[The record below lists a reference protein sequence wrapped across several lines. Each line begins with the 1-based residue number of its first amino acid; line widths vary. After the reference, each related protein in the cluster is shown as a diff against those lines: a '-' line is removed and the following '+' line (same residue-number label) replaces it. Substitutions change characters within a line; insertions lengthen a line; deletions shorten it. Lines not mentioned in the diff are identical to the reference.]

1 MASDTLIVINAD
13 GPETR
18 VALVEDGYLGELY
31 IERKRERGIAGNI
44 YKGRVERVL
53 PGMQAAFV
61 NIGLEKSAYL
71 HVSDVRGTP
80 DDLKRLFAGGD
91 ASATSHGEED
101 EEAAD
106 AARVGSGARIEDL
119 LKEGQEIVVQVTK
132 EPISTKGARTTRY
145 VSLPGRHLVFM
156 PTVDH
161 VGISRRIASDKE
173 RRRLREIVDSMRPP
187 GSGFI
192 VRTVAEEVS
201 ERELK
206 SDMEFLIKLWN
217 EVVRRAEGGR
227 CPALIYN
234 DLDLLLR
241 TVRDLFTADVEKLI
255 IDSRAEYDRVKK
267 FIAALMPDFT
277 GLIELYEGNDPI
289 FDGFGIEIEIDR
301 ALERKV
307 WLKSGGYLIVDE
319 MEALTAIDV
328 NTGRFVGK
336 SSLEDTITKTNLEA
350 CREVAEQLR
359 IRSIGG
365 MIVVDFIDM
374 DRPHNREKVTRSFN
388 DYLRKDRS
396 KAAVTRISELGLIE
410 MTRKRTRES
419 LLHTLTEPCTSCEGK
434 GYTKSRHT
442 VSYELFRE
450 LRRQGDLVEGDTI
463 LVEVHPDV
471 AKVLGAAD
479 RPFLEEMEKRLQ
491 KRIMVKARG
500 SFHVEDFEIR
510 SPNDK
515 APIEKSEIA
524 GAARRR
530 KQGRAARRQAPAARR
545 AAPRAA
551 GGGRGD
557 AGRGRGE
564 RHRSRVD
571 GRARRRCRARRTA
584 RARVDAAA
592 RRADRIGRAATVRR
606 AARLRRARWTG
617 ARAQEPAPGRM
628 VADLLRLPREHLP
641 VADGG
646 GGHAPPGEAGGPGR
660 ADRDRERGDRRL
672 ARGQYARPPQ
682 PGGGR
687 GARHSARRAR
697 ASVRAR
703 RLRRLRPRA
712 GDGPR
717 QPGRAAALAR
727 TGATAPRSPPAL
739 VRSRAPPDAE
749 VPDPYYG
756 GPRGFDE
763 VFDICERRVPRAPR
777 RS

>member
-1 MASDTLIVINAD
+1 MRPQNLLVINAD

-18 VALVEDGYLGELY
+18 VALVEDGFLGELY

-80 DDLKRLFAGGD
+80 DDLKRLFSGESSRPDEGD
-91 ASATSHGEED
+91 ED

-106 AARVGSGARIEDL
+106 AARAHGGARIEDL

-145 VSLPGRHLVFM
+145 TSLPGRHLVFM

-161 VGISRRIASDKE
+161 IGISRRIASDKE
-173 RRRLREIVDSMRPP
+173 RRRLREIVESMRPA

-192 VRTVAEEVS
+192 VRTVAENVS

-206 SDMEFLIKLWN
+206 ADMEFLIKLWN
-217 EVVRRAEGGR
+217 NVVTRSETGR
-227 CPALIYN
+227 CPSLIYN

-255 IDSRAEYDRVKK
+255 IDSRSEYDRVKK
-267 FIAALMPDFT
+267 FIAAFMPDFQ
-277 GLIELYEGNDPI
+277 GLIEHYDGQEPI

-350 CREVAEQLR
+350 AREVAEQLR
-359 IRSIGG
+359 IRNIGG

-374 DRPHNREKVTRSFN
+374 DRPHNREKVTRLFN
-388 DYLRKDRS
+388 EHLRKDRS

-419 LLHTLTEPCTSCEGK
+419 LLHNLTEPCTACEGK
-434 GYTKSRHT
+434 GYTKSRRT
-442 VSYELFRE
+442 VTYELLRE
-450 LRRQGDLVEGDTI
+450 LRRQGDLVEGDTV

-471 AKVLGAAD
+471 AQVLGAAD

-491 KRIMVKARG
+491 KRIVVKARG

-524 GAARRR
+524 GAAREDS
-530 KQGRAARRQAPAARR
+530 K
-545 AAPRAA
+545 
-551 GGGRGD
+551 
-557 AGRGRGE
+557 
-564 RHRSRVD
+564 
-571 GRARRRCRARRTA
+571 
-584 RARVDAAA
+584 
-592 RRADRIGRAATVRR
+592 
-606 AARLRRARWTG
+606 
-617 ARAQEPAPGRM
+617 
-628 VADLLRLPREHLP
+628 
-641 VADGG
+641 
-646 GGHAPPGEAGGPGR
+646 
-660 ADRDRERGDRRL
+660 
-672 ARGQYARPPQ
+672 
-682 PGGGR
+682 
-687 GARHSARRAR
+687 
-697 ASVRAR
+697 
-703 RLRRLRPRA
+703 
-712 GDGPR
+712 DGPR
-717 QPGRAAALAR
+717 EGKRRRRRRRHLGPPAEVEAALAEDEANAIDPESMAAR
-727 TGATAPRSPPAL
+727 GDDTEDDREPTPPPVDRSGEPQP
-739 VRSRAPPDAE
+739 
-749 VPDPYYG
+749 
-756 GPRGFDE
+756 
-763 VFDICERRVPRAPR
+763 
-777 RS
+777 

>member
-1 MASDTLIVINAD
+1 MPQNLLVINAD

-80 DDLKRLFAGGD
+80 DDLKRLF
-91 ASATSHGEED
+91 SAESNRATDDED
-101 EEAAD
+101 DEAAD
-106 AARVGSGARIEDL
+106 AARAGGGGARIEDL

-145 VSLPGRHLVFM
+145 ISLPGRHLVFM

-161 VGISRRIASDKE
+161 IGISRRIASDKE
-173 RRRLREIVDSMRPP
+173 RRRLRDIVETMRPA

-192 VRTVAEEVS
+192 VRTVAEGVS

-217 EVVRRAEGGR
+217 NVVQRAEGGR
-227 CPALIYN
+227 CPSLIYN

-241 TVRDLFTADVEKLI
+241 TVRDLFTPDVEKLI
-255 IDSRAEYDRVKK
+255 LDSRPEYDRVKK
-267 FIAALMPDFT
+267 FIAAFMPDFA
-277 GLIELYEGNDPI
+277 GHIELYDGNDPI

-336 SSLEDTITKTNLEA
+336 SSLEDTITKTNMEA
-350 CREVAEQLR
+350 AREVAEQLR

-388 DYLRKDRS
+388 DYLRRDRS

-419 LLHTLTEPCTSCEGK
+419 LLHTLTEPCTACEGK
-434 GYTKSRHT
+434 GYTKSRRT
-442 VSYELFRE
+442 VTYELLRE
-450 LRRQGDLVEGDTI
+450 LRRQGDLVEGDTV

-471 AKVLGAAD
+471 ATVLQSTD
-479 RPFLEEMEKRLQ
+479 RAFLEEMEKRLQ
-491 KRIMVKARG
+491 KRIVVKARG

-510 SPNDK
+510 SPAEK
-515 APIEKSEIA
+515 APIEKSEVAA
-524 GAARRR
+524 GVRDE
-530 KQGRAARRQAPAARR
+530 KDG
-545 AAPRAA
+545 PR
-551 GGGRGD
+551 GGGR
-557 AGRGRGE
+557 RK
-564 RHRSRVD
+564 
-571 GRARRRCRARRTA
+571 RRRRHL
-584 RARVDAAA
+584 
-592 RRADRIGRAATVRR
+592 GP
-606 AARLRRARWTG
+606 
-617 ARAQEPAPGRM
+617 PAE
-628 VADLLRLPREHLP
+628 VE
-641 VADGG
+641 
-646 GGHAPPGEAGGPGR
+646 
-660 ADRDRERGDRRL
+660 
-672 ARGQYARPPQ
+672 
-682 PGGGR
+682 
-687 GARHSARRAR
+687 
-697 ASVRAR
+697 
-703 RLRRLRPRA
+703 
-712 GDGPR
+712 
-717 QPGRAAALAR
+717 AALAEEE
-727 TGATAPRSPPAL
+727 AASVVDPEAL
-739 VRSRAPPDAE
+739 ADAE
-749 VPDPYYG
+749 AERNGDGDGLDEKPAASAADAATSPGGSSDP
-756 GPRGFDE
+756 RT
-763 VFDICERRVPRAPR
+763 
-777 RS
+777 

>member
-1 MASDTLIVINAD
+1 MASDSLIVINAD

-80 DDLKRLFAGGD
+80 DDLKRLFAGDSSGGNNND
-91 ASATSHGEED
+91 ED
-101 EEAAD
+101 EDAAD

-161 VGISRRIASDKE
+161 VGISRRISSDKE

-192 VRTVAEEVS
+192 VRTVADGVS

-217 EVVRRAEGGR
+217 EVVRRSESGR

-255 IDSRAEYDRVKK
+255 IDSRPEYDRVKK
-267 FIAALMPDFT
+267 FISVFMPDFA
-277 GLIELYEGNDPI
+277 GHIELYDGNDPI
-289 FDGFGIEIEIDR
+289 FDGYGIEIEIDR

-350 CREVAEQLR
+350 TREVAEQLR

-374 DRPHNREKVTRSFN
+374 DRPHNREKVTRAFN
-388 DYLRKDRS
+388 DYLRKDRN

-419 LLHTLTEPCTSCEGK
+419 LLHTLTEPCTACEGK
-434 GYTKSRHT
+434 GYTKSRRT
-442 VSYELFRE
+442 VTYELFRE
-450 LRRQGDLVEGDTI
+450 LRRQGDLVEGDTV
-463 LVEVHPDV
+463 LVEVHPEV
-471 AKVLGAAD
+471 AQVLATSD

-491 KRIMVKARG
+491 KRIIVKARG

-524 GAARRR
+524 GSAREDAKEGPKGGRRKRRR
-530 KQGRAARRQAPAARR
+530 RHLGPPA
-545 AAPRAA
+545 
-551 GGGRGD
+551 
-557 AGRGRGE
+557 E
-564 RHRSRVD
+564 V
-571 GRARRRCRARRTA
+571 
-584 RARVDAAA
+584 
-592 RRADRIGRAATVRR
+592 
-606 AARLRRARWTG
+606 
-617 ARAQEPAPGRM
+617 E
-628 VADLLRLPREHLP
+628 
-641 VADGG
+641 
-646 GGHAPPGEAGGPGR
+646 
-660 ADRDRERGDRRL
+660 
-672 ARGQYARPPQ
+672 
-682 PGGGR
+682 
-687 GARHSARRAR
+687 
-697 ASVRAR
+697 
-703 RLRRLRPRA
+703 
-712 GDGPR
+712 
-717 QPGRAAALAR
+717 AALAEEEANAIDPESLAQSSHYSQGQQGNDR
-727 TGATAPRSPPAL
+727 GGDRHERSDHGDGTPPASL
-739 VRSRAPPDAE
+739 APTDEP
-749 VPDPYYG
+749 PGDPQT
-756 GPRGFDE
+756 
-763 VFDICERRVPRAPR
+763 
-777 RS
+777 

>member
-1 MASDTLIVINAD
+1 MPNSLLVINAD

-18 VALVEDGYLGELY
+18 VALVEEGFLGELY

-80 DDLKRLFAGGD
+80 DDLTRLFAGE
-91 ASATSHGEED
+91 SPSRGED
-101 EEAAD
+101 DDDEAAD
-106 AARVGSGARIEDL
+106 AARAHGGARIEDL

-145 VSLPGRHLVFM
+145 ISLPGRHLVFM

-161 VGISRRIASDKE
+161 VGISRRIGSDRE
-173 RRRLREIVDSMRPP
+173 RKRLREIVDSMRPA

-192 VRTVAEEVS
+192 VRTVADGVS
-201 ERELK
+201 ERELR

-217 EVVRRAEGGR
+217 EVVKRSEGAR

-255 IDSRAEYDRVKK
+255 IDSRPEYDRVKK
-267 FIAALMPDFT
+267 FISSFMPDFA
-277 GLIELYEGNDPI
+277 GNIELYDGTDPI

-374 DRPHNREKVTRSFN
+374 DRPHNREKVTRAFN
-388 DYLRKDRS
+388 DHLRKDRA

-419 LLHTLTEPCTSCEGK
+419 LLHTLTEPCTACEGK
-434 GYTKSRHT
+434 GYTKSRRT

-450 LRRQGDLVEGDTI
+450 LRRQGDMIDGDTV
-463 LVEVHPDV
+463 LVEVHPEV
-471 AKVLGAAD
+471 AQVLATSD
-479 RPFLEEMEKRLQ
+479 RAFLEDMEKRLQ
-491 KRIMVKARG
+491 KRIVVKARG

-510 SPNDK
+510 SPGDK
-515 APIEKSEIA
+515 APLERSEAGGGAREAEKSDRDSK
-524 GAARRR
+524 RRR
-530 KQGRAARRQAPAARR
+530 RRRRGLGSPAEVEAALAEDEAASVVDPELLAGEPAAQES
-545 AAPRAA
+545 AA
-551 GGGRGD
+551 GGGAIANGADNDEASGD
-557 AGRGRGE
+557 RREGNGHGE
-564 RHRSRVD
+564 PSAPASDD
-571 GRARRRCRARRTA
+571 GLASK
-584 RARVDAAA
+584 
-592 RRADRIGRAATVRR
+592 
-606 AARLRRARWTG
+606 
-617 ARAQEPAPGRM
+617 
-628 VADLLRLPREHLP
+628 
-641 VADGG
+641 
-646 GGHAPPGEAGGPGR
+646 PPGE
-660 ADRDRERGDRRL
+660 
-672 ARGQYARPPQ
+672 
-682 PGGGR
+682 
-687 GARHSARRAR
+687 
-697 ASVRAR
+697 
-703 RLRRLRPRA
+703 
-712 GDGPR
+712 
-717 QPGRAAALAR
+717 
-727 TGATAPRSPPAL
+727 
-739 VRSRAPPDAE
+739 
-749 VPDPYYG
+749 
-756 GPRGFDE
+756 
-763 VFDICERRVPRAPR
+763 
-777 RS
+777 

>member
-1 MASDTLIVINAD
+1 MASDNTLIVINAD

-80 DDLKRLFAGGD
+80 DDLKRLIAGDSGGG
-91 ASATSHGEED
+91 SHGNDED

-161 VGISRRIASDKE
+161 VGISRRIGSDKE

-192 VRTVAEEVS
+192 VRTVAEGVS
-201 ERELK
+201 ERDLK
-206 SDMEFLIKLWN
+206 ADMEFLIKLWN

-241 TVRDLFTADVEKLI
+241 TVRDLFTADVAKLI
-255 IDSRAEYDRVKK
+255 IDSRSEYERVKK
-267 FIAALMPDFT
+267 FVAAIMPDFN
-277 GLIELYEGNDPI
+277 GVIELYEGTDPI

-336 SSLEDTITKTNLEA
+336 SSLEDTITKTNMEA
-350 CREVAEQLR
+350 AREVAEQLR

-374 DRPHNREKVTRSFN
+374 DRPHNREKVTRLFN
-388 DYLRKDRS
+388 DHLRKDRA

-419 LLHTLTEPCTSCEGK
+419 LLHTLTEPCSACEGK
-434 GYTKSRHT
+434 GYTKSRRT
-442 VSYELFRE
+442 VTYELFRE
-450 LRRQGDLVEGDTI
+450 LRRQGDLVEGDTV
-463 LVEVHPDV
+463 LVEVHPEV
-471 AKVLGAAD
+471 AQVLQTSD

-491 KRIMVKARG
+491 KRIVVKARG

-515 APIEKSEIA
+515 APIEKSEIV
-524 GAARRR
+524 GAAREDS
-530 KQGRAARRQAPAARR
+530 K
-545 AAPRAA
+545 
-551 GGGRGD
+551 
-557 AGRGRGE
+557 
-564 RHRSRVD
+564 
-571 GRARRRCRARRTA
+571 
-584 RARVDAAA
+584 
-592 RRADRIGRAATVRR
+592 
-606 AARLRRARWTG
+606 
-617 ARAQEPAPGRM
+617 
-628 VADLLRLPREHLP
+628 
-641 VADGG
+641 
-646 GGHAPPGEAGGPGR
+646 
-660 ADRDRERGDRRL
+660 
-672 ARGQYARPPQ
+672 
-682 PGGGR
+682 
-687 GARHSARRAR
+687 
-697 ASVRAR
+697 
-703 RLRRLRPRA
+703 
-712 GDGPR
+712 DGPR
-717 QPGRAAALAR
+717 EGKRRRKRRRHLGPPAEVEAALAEEEALEAR
-727 TGATAPRSPPAL
+727 AVDPESMADEQAEREPGQRPPNGDGAADS
-739 VRSRAPPDAE
+739 S
-749 VPDPYYG
+749 
-756 GPRGFDE
+756 DE
-763 VFDICERRVPRAPR
+763 PHT
-777 RS
+777 

>member
-18 VALVEDGYLGELY
+18 VALVEGGYLGELY

-91 ASATSHGEED
+91 ASASSHGEED

-161 VGISRRIASDKE
+161 VGISRRISSDKE
-173 RRRLREIVDSMRPP
+173 RRRLREIVDQMRPP

-192 VRTVAEEVS
+192 VRTVAETVPEKDL
-201 ERELK
+201 RA
-206 SDMEFLIKLWN
+206 DMAFLIKLWN
-217 EVVRRAEGGR
+217 EVVGKIGNARV
-227 CPALIYN
+227 PSLIYN

-255 IDSRAEYDRVKK
+255 IDSRPEYDRVKK
-267 FIAALMPDFT
+267 FISSFMPDFA
-277 GLIELYEGNDPI
+277 GNIELYDGTDPI

-319 MEALTAIDV
+319 MEALTAVDV

-336 SSLEDTITKTNLEA
+336 KSLEDTITKTNMEA
-350 CREVAEQLR
+350 AQEVAEQLR

-374 DRPHNREKVTRSFN
+374 DRPHNREKVTRVFN
-388 DYLRKDRS
+388 EHLRKDRS

-419 LLHTLTEPCTSCEGK
+419 LLHTLTEPCTACEGK
-434 GYTKSRHT
+434 GYTKSRRT
-442 VSYELFRE
+442 VSYELLRE
-450 LRRQGDLVEGDTI
+450 LRRQGDLVEGDTV

-471 AKVLGAAD
+471 AQVLASTD
-479 RPFLEEMEKRLQ
+479 RAFLEDMEKRLQ
-491 KRIMVKARG
+491 KRIVVKARG
-500 SFHVEDFEIR
+500 SFHIEDFEIR
-510 SPNDK
+510 SPHDK
-515 APIEKSEIA
+515 APIEKSEV
-524 GAARRR
+524 
-530 KQGRAARRQAPAARR
+530 
-545 AAPRAA
+545 AA
-551 GGGRGD
+551 GG
-557 AGRGRGE
+557 
-564 RHRSRVD
+564 
-571 GRARRRCRARRTA
+571 
-584 RARVDAAA
+584 
-592 RRADRIGRAATVRR
+592 
-606 AARLRRARWTG
+606 
-617 ARAQEPAPGRM
+617 
-628 VADLLRLPREHLP
+628 
-641 VADGG
+641 
-646 GGHAPPGEAGGPGR
+646 
-660 ADRDRERGDRRL
+660 RDDK
-672 ARGQYARPPQ
+672 
-682 PGGGR
+682 
-687 GARHSARRAR
+687 
-697 ASVRAR
+697 
-703 RLRRLRPRA
+703 
-712 GDGPR
+712 DGPR
-717 QPGRAAALAR
+717 DGKRRRRRRRHLGPPSEVEAALAEEEES
-727 TGATAPRSPPAL
+727 AIDPESLA
-739 VRSRAPPDAE
+739 DAE
-749 VPDPYYG
+749 A
-756 GPRGFDE
+756 E
-763 VFDICERRVPRAPR
+763 ERNGAIARE
-777 RS
+777 

>member
-1 MASDTLIVINAD
+1 MAQSLIVINAD

-80 DDLKRLFAGGD
+80 DDLKRLMSSESNRAGD
-91 ASATSHGEED
+91 DED
-101 EEAAD
+101 EEAD
-106 AARVGSGARIEDL
+106 AARGAGGGARIEDL

-161 VGISRRIASDKE
+161 VGISRRISSDKE
-173 RRRLREIVDSMRPP
+173 RRRLREIVDSMRPA

-192 VRTVAEEVS
+192 VRTVADGVS

-206 SDMEFLIKLWN
+206 ADMEFLIKLWN

-255 IDSRAEYDRVKK
+255 IDSRSEYDRVKK
-267 FIAALMPDFT
+267 FISVFMPDFA
-277 GLIELYEGNDPI
+277 GHIELYDGTDPI

-336 SSLEDTITKTNLEA
+336 SSLEDTITKTNMEA
-350 CREVAEQLR
+350 AREVAEQLR

-374 DRPHNREKVTRSFN
+374 DRPHNREKVTRAFN
-388 DYLRKDRS
+388 EHLRKDRS

-419 LLHTLTEPCTSCEGK
+419 LLHTLTEPCTACEGK
-434 GYTKSRHT
+434 GYTKSRRT
-442 VSYELFRE
+442 VTYELLRE
-450 LRRQGDLVEGDTI
+450 LRRQGDLVEGDTV

-471 AKVLGAAD
+471 AQVLQSTD
-479 RPFLEEMEKRLQ
+479 RAFLEEMEKRLQ
-491 KRIMVKARG
+491 KRIIVKARG
-500 SFHVEDFEIR
+500 SFSVEDFEIR

-515 APIEKSEIA
+515 APIEKSEVAA
-524 GAARRR
+524 GSRDDKDGPREGGKRR
-530 KQGRAARRQAPAARR
+530 KRRKRHLGSPAEVEAMLEEEEAASVVDPEALA
-545 AAPRAA
+545 
-551 GGGRGD
+551 D
-557 AGRGRGE
+557 AEAE
-564 RHRSRVD
+564 RNGH
-571 GRARRRCRARRTA
+571 G
-584 RARVDAAA
+584 
-592 RRADRIGRAATVRR
+592 
-606 AARLRRARWTG
+606 
-617 ARAQEPAPGRM
+617 
-628 VADLLRLPREHLP
+628 H
-641 VADGG
+641 GG
-646 GGHAPPGEAGGPGR
+646 GGDPGPSSPPPGEAPTGGSH
-660 ADRDRERGDRRL
+660 D
-672 ARGQYARPPQ
+672 PQ
-682 PGGGR
+682 G
-687 GARHSARRAR
+687 
-697 ASVRAR
+697 
-703 RLRRLRPRA
+703 
-712 GDGPR
+712 
-717 QPGRAAALAR
+717 
-727 TGATAPRSPPAL
+727 
-739 VRSRAPPDAE
+739 
-749 VPDPYYG
+749 
-756 GPRGFDE
+756 
-763 VFDICERRVPRAPR
+763 
-777 RS
+777 

>member
-1 MASDTLIVINAD
+1 MPHSLLVINAD

-80 DDLKRLFAGGD
+80 DDLKRLF
-91 ASATSHGEED
+91 SGEPNRAED
-101 EEAAD
+101 DEDDEAAD
-106 AARVGSGARIEDL
+106 AARAPGGARIEDL

-145 VSLPGRHLVFM
+145 ISLPGRHLVFM

-161 VGISRRIASDKE
+161 VGISRRISSDRE
-173 RRRLREIVDSMRPP
+173 RKRLREIVDSMRPP

-192 VRTVAEEVS
+192 VRTVADGIS

-206 SDMEFLIKLWN
+206 QDMEFLIKLWN

-241 TVRDLFTADVEKLI
+241 TVRDMFTPDVEKLI
-255 IDSRAEYDRVKK
+255 IDSRPEYDRVKR
-267 FIAALMPDFT
+267 FIAAFMPDFS
-277 GLIELYEGNDPI
+277 GNIELYDGTDPI

-374 DRPHNREKVTRSFN
+374 DRPHNREKVTRAFN
-388 DYLRKDRS
+388 EYLRRDRA

-419 LLHTLTEPCTSCEGK
+419 LLHTLTEPCSACEGK
-434 GYTKSRHT
+434 GYTKSRRT

-450 LRRQGDLVEGDTI
+450 LRRQGDLIEGDTV

-471 AKVLGAAD
+471 AQVLATSDHA
-479 RPFLEEMEKRLQ
+479 FLEDMEKRLQ
-491 KRIMVKARG
+491 KRIVVKARG
-500 SFHVEDFEIR
+500 TFHVEDFEIR
-510 SPNDK
+510 SPGDK
-515 APIEKSEIA
+515 QPLERSE
-524 GAARRR
+524 
-530 KQGRAARRQAPAARR
+530 
-545 AAPRAA
+545 A
-551 GGGRGD
+551 GGGGRDEREPRKRKRRKRGLGSPAEIEALLAEEEAASVVSAEAMADDDDD
-557 AGRGRGE
+557 APASDVNAEVNGLPVPP
-564 RHRSRVD
+564 S
-571 GRARRRCRARRTA
+571 
-584 RARVDAAA
+584 AA
-592 RRADRIGRAATVRR
+592 RPADEP
-606 AARLRRARWTG
+606 L
-617 ARAQEPAPGRM
+617 PAPT
-628 VADLLRLPREHLP
+628 P
-641 VADGG
+641 
-646 GGHAPPGEAGGPGR
+646 APEPPKPGE
-660 ADRDRERGDRRL
+660 
-672 ARGQYARPPQ
+672 
-682 PGGGR
+682 
-687 GARHSARRAR
+687 
-697 ASVRAR
+697 
-703 RLRRLRPRA
+703 
-712 GDGPR
+712 
-717 QPGRAAALAR
+717 
-727 TGATAPRSPPAL
+727 
-739 VRSRAPPDAE
+739 
-749 VPDPYYG
+749 
-756 GPRGFDE
+756 
-763 VFDICERRVPRAPR
+763 
-777 RS
+777 

>member
-1 MASDTLIVINAD
+1 MAQSLIVINAD

-80 DDLKRLFAGGD
+80 DDLKRLFSAESNRAGD
-91 ASATSHGEED
+91 DDDDEAEAPSAP
-101 EEAAD
+101 
-106 AARVGSGARIEDL
+106 GSARIEDL
-119 LKEGQEIVVQVTK
+119 LKEGQEIIVQVTK

-145 VSLPGRHLVFM
+145 ISLPGRHLVFM

-161 VGISRRIASDKE
+161 IGISRRIASDKE
-173 RRRLREIVDSMRPP
+173 RRRLRDIVESMRPP

-192 VRTVAEEVS
+192 VRTVADGVS
-201 ERELK
+201 EKDLK
-206 SDMEFLIKLWN
+206 ADMDFLIKLWN
-217 EVVRRAEGGR
+217 EVVRRTESSR
-227 CPALIYN
+227 CPSLIYN

-241 TVRDLFTADVEKLI
+241 TVRDLFTPDVERLI
-255 IDSRAEYDRVKK
+255 IDSRVEYDRIRK
-267 FIAALMPDFT
+267 FIAAFMPDFT
-277 GLIELYEGNDPI
+277 GNIDLYDGAEPI

-374 DRPHNREKVTRSFN
+374 DRPHNRDKVTRAFN

-419 LLHTLTEPCTSCEGK
+419 LLHTLTEPCTACEGK
-434 GYTKSRHT
+434 GYTKSRRT
-442 VSYELFRE
+442 VTYELFRE
-450 LRRQGDLVEGDTI
+450 LRRQGDLVEGDTV

-471 AKVLGAAD
+471 AQVLQSTD
-479 RPFLEEMEKRLQ
+479 RAFLEEMEKRLQ
-491 KRIMVKARG
+491 KRIVVKARG

-515 APIEKSEIA
+515 APIEKSEV
-524 GAARRR
+524 
-530 KQGRAARRQAPAARR
+530 
-545 AAPRAA
+545 AA
-551 GGGRGD
+551 GGRD
-557 AGRGRGE
+557 DK
-564 RHRSRVD
+564 D
-571 GRARRRCRARRTA
+571 GPRDGKRRRRRRRHLGPPSEVEA
-584 RARVDAAA
+584 ALAEEEESAIDPESLADAEAEERTGA
-592 RRADRIGRAATVRR
+592 IAHEAAT
-606 AARLRRARWTG
+606 
-617 ARAQEPAPGRM
+617 
-628 VADLLRLPREHLP
+628 AD
-641 VADGG
+641 
-646 GGHAPPGEAGGPGR
+646 GGPGR
-660 ADRDRERGDRRL
+660 GADEQ
-672 ARGQYARPPQ
+672 ARG
-682 PGGGR
+682 
-687 GARHSARRAR
+687 S
-697 ASVRAR
+697 
-703 RLRRLRPRA
+703 
-712 GDGPR
+712 GDGTDER
-717 QPGRAAALAR
+717 DGAAR
-727 TGATAPRSPPAL
+727 TDRTPP
-739 VRSRAPPDAE
+739 P
-749 VPDPYYG
+749 
-756 GPRGFDE
+756 
-763 VFDICERRVPRAPR
+763 I
-777 RS
+777 

>member
-1 MASDTLIVINAD
+1 MASETLIVINAD

-18 VALVEDGYLGELY
+18 VALVEDGFLGELY

-80 DDLKRLFAGGD
+80 DDLKRLLTPDAGARAD
-91 ASATSHGEED
+91 DED

-106 AARVGSGARIEDL
+106 AARVGAGARIEDL

-132 EPISTKGARTTRY
+132 EPISTKGARVTRY

-161 VGISRRIASDKE
+161 VGISRRIGSDKE

-192 VRTVAEEVS
+192 VRTVAEGVS

-241 TVRDLFTADVEKLI
+241 TVRDLFTADVAKLI
-255 IDSRAEYDRVKK
+255 IDSRSEYDRVKK
-267 FIAALMPDFT
+267 FIAAMMPDFT

-374 DRPHNREKVTRSFN
+374 DRPHNRDKVTRAFN
-388 DYLRKDRS
+388 DYLRRVRS

-419 LLHTLTEPCTSCEGK
+419 LLHNLTEPCTSCEGK
-434 GYTKSRHT
+434 GYTKSRRT
-442 VSYELFRE
+442 VCYELFRE
-450 LRRQGDLVEGDTI
+450 LRRQGDLVEGDTVLI
-463 LVEVHPDV
+463 EVHPDV
-471 AKVLGAAD
+471 AQVLATTD
-479 RPFLEEMEKRLQ
+479 SPVLEDIEKRLQ
-491 KRIMVKARG
+491 KRIIVKARG
-500 SFHVEDFEIR
+500 SFHVEDIEIR

-515 APIEKSEIA
+515 APIEKSEVA
-524 GAARRR
+524 GGGLRDEKGEKEPKRKRRR
-530 KQGRAARRQAPAARR
+530 KRIGPPSEIEAMMAEEEAASVVDPEALADATAAEHARAVADRARR
-545 AAPRAA
+545 AAAEAASAAAEAASAAALTANGASEAVGAASEAA
-551 GGGRGD
+551 GGSSEAASGRSE
-557 AGRGRGE
+557 AASGRSE
-564 RHRSRVD
+564 
-571 GRARRRCRARRTA
+571 A
-584 RARVDAAA
+584 
-592 RRADRIGRAATVRR
+592 
-606 AARLRRARWTG
+606 
-617 ARAQEPAPGRM
+617 
-628 VADLLRLPREHLP
+628 
-641 VADGG
+641 
-646 GGHAPPGEAGGPGR
+646 AGGSS
-660 ADRDRERGDRRL
+660 E
-672 ARGQYARPPQ
+672 
-682 PGGGR
+682 
-687 GARHSARRAR
+687 
-697 ASVRAR
+697 
-703 RLRRLRPRA
+703 
-712 GDGPR
+712 
-717 QPGRAAALAR
+717 AA
-727 TGATAPRSPPAL
+727 
-739 VRSRAPPDAE
+739 
-749 VPDPYYG
+749 
-756 GPRGFDE
+756 
-763 VFDICERRVPRAPR
+763 
-777 RS
+777 